1 MKRKLELLILVLLAA
16 MFTGWAPVMAFT
28 SPIVSPLPTQ
38 TMPVLVVVTAWSEPA
53 GTPGVAPVPATPTPT
68 VIPEPT
74 PSATP
79 STWSDAGLWMGTY
92 RLLVNERGDYCI
104 PELAGCG

>member
-1 MKRKLELLILVLLAA
+1 MKQELLALVLLAA
-16 MFTGWAPVMAFT
+16 MFTGWAPAMAFT

-38 TMPVLVVVTAWSEPA
+38 ATPMPVLVVVTAWSEPA
-53 GTPGVAPVPATPTPT
+53 GTPGAAPPVPAAAT

-92 RLLVNERGDYCI
+92 QLLINERGDYCI